1 MSIIT
6 LTTDFGTDSPYV
18 AAMKGVILSINPDV
32 TIVDLTHAIHPQNIR
47 EGAVILHDIARQF
60 PDDTIHVA
68 VVDPGVGTNRA
79 ILAARIER
87 WTFIAPDNGLLSLL
101 TSEVEPEQVVRLQND
116 TYWRKPVSA
125 TFHGRD
131 IMAPVAAHL
140 SLGVSLDELG
150 TLSETF
156 HQLDWPRAVV
166 QENRVDG
173 LVREVDS
180 FGNLITNI
188 SVSMLAGYP
197 TDTRACIVCGI
208 YETWGVYHAY
218 GDQPR
223 GTLIAL
229 IGSNGFL
236 ELAIVGESAS
246 ERLGIRAG
254 MPVTVAWDY

>member
-18 AAMKGVILSINPDV
+18 AAMKGVILSINPEA
-32 TIVDLTHAIHPQNIR
+32 TIVDLTHAVHHQNIR
-47 EGAVILHDIARQF
+47 EGAVVLHDIARQF
-60 PDDTIHVA
+60 PDDTIHIA

-79 ILAARIER
+79 ILAARIDR

-101 TSEVEPEQVVRLQND
+101 TTETPPTEVVSLQND
-116 TYWRKPVSA
+116 AYWKKPVSA

-140 SLGVSLDELG
+140 SLGVRLEELG
-150 TLSETF
+150 SPSETLRE
-156 HQLDWPRAVV
+156 LDWPRPIT
-166 QENRVDG
+166 QPNRVDG
-173 LVREVDS
+173 IVREVDS

-188 SVSMLAGYP
+188 SVDMLAGHP
-197 TDTRACIVCGI
+197 TDNRACIVCDI
-208 YETWGVYHAY
+208 YETWGVFHVY

-229 IGSNGFL
+229 IGSNDFL
-236 ELAIVGESAS
+236 EIAIVGESAS
-246 ERLGIRAG
+246 ERLGVRAG
-254 MPVTVAWDY
+254 APVTVAWE